1 VILSKLQRFIS
12 CHVVVALRI
21 CNNNRRCSALEL
33 AEFSYF
39 MNNRFDPSSA
49 APIRGSHQMVSLVL
63 HWYSG
68 MCAPSSPPPSCA
80 PMLLMYAEIMEL
92 SVSCAWV
99 AWIVWLELDTNC
111 RRISLIVPSCIEA
124 SYVANSVLSEI
135 SFLQSIV
142 LQLRMCGRS
151 SVFVYFSKIAKCT
164 TIIRKCAWGWLY
176 NNKISCFGA

>member
-1 VILSKLQRFIS
+1 MFRTWASWIQLLYEQQVWSVFCCS
-12 CHVVVALRI
+12 NPRI
-21 CNNNRRCSALEL
+21 
-33 AEFSYF
+33 
-39 MNNRFDPSSA
+39 PSDGVTRS
-49 APIRGSHQMVSLVL
+49 

-80 PMLLMYAEIMEL
+80 PMLLMYAEILEL

-124 SYVANSVLSEI
+124 IYVANSVLSEI